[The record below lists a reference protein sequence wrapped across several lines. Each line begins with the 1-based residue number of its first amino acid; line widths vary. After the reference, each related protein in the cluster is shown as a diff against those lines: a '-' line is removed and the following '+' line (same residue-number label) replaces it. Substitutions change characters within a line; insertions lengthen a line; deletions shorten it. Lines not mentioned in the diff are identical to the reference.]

1 MFDLFRSRDKA
12 VRIMLSLILG
22 VVALSMVTY
31 LIPGGGFGSSSSTD
45 TNVVATVGNAS
56 ITSAQAQRVISN
68 MMRGRQLPPEILSV
82 YAPQMINNLI
92 SDRALAYEAKRLGF
106 TASEAET
113 AEAVRHALPQ
123 QLFKDGKLIS
133 KELYSQVLSEQGL
146 TIEQFEAEI
155 GDQVIVNRLRD
166 LIAAGVVISPRE
178 VENEYRKRN
187 EKAKVDYVM
196 IPSSKFSAEGQA
208 TDAEVKAY
216 FDGHRADYQVP
227 EKKSLAV
234 LVIDPANLQNQI
246 NPTDAQLQTL
256 YRMTPD
262 KFRVPE
268 RVKVRHLL
276 LKSDASNDAQIKA
289 KIGDVEKQ
297 LKSGADF
304 ADLAKKYSEDNQ
316 PAGGSAAKGGDLG
329 WITRGQTVKEFEAA
343 AFSLPVG
350 QVSQPI
356 KTTYGYHILEVME
369 KEPAHTIPFEEAKPD
384 LIAQYRNQKINDLLQ
399 TAEDKA
405 IGQLRKDPANPEKAA
420 TESQAQIFNVASYG
434 PGDPI
439 PGVGVSK
446 DLDAALLSLKKGQV
460 SPPVVLP
467 GNKIVIGDVVNMIPA
482 HPSGFEE
489 VQGQIRT
496 KLNAD
501 KLQQV
506 LKQKANEL
514 LAKAKAGGDLK
525 KAAKE
530 MGLEMKSSDEFTRQG
545 AVEGVGS
552 ATLFA
557 DAFSQPVS
565 TMLGPISAQGNM
577 VVAQVVAHV
586 EPNMA
591 DYPVQ
596 SVSIRQ
602 ELQNQKAR
610 EREELFTAG
619 LQKRLEQEKVIKIHN
634 EVVKQLLDSYSH
646 S

>member
-31 LIPGGGFGSSSSTD
+31 LIPGGGFGGSSSTD
-45 TNVVATVGNAS
+45 TNVIATVGDAT
-56 ITSAQAQRVISN
+56 ITTTQAQRVISN
-68 MMRGRQLPPEILSV
+68 MMRGRQLPPEILNV

-92 SDRALAYEAKRLGF
+92 SDRALAYEARRLGF
-106 TASEAET
+106 KASEAET

-133 KELYSQVLSEQGL
+133 KELYSQVLSEEGM
-146 TIEQFEAEI
+146 TIEQFEAELS
-155 GDQVIVNRLRD
+155 DQVIVNRLRD
-166 LIAAGVVISPRE
+166 MIAAGVVISPRE
-178 VENEYRKRN
+178 VEDEYRKRN
-187 EKAKVDYVM
+187 EKAKIDYVV
-196 IPSSKFSAEGQA
+196 IPSSKYSAEAQVS
-208 TDAEVKAY
+208 DAEVKAY
-216 FDGHRADYQVP
+216 FDAHRNDYQAP

-234 LVIDPANLQNQI
+234 LVIDPANIQNQI
-246 NPTDAQLQTL
+246 QPTDTQLSTL
-256 YRMTPD
+256 YRMSAE

-268 RVKVRHLL
+268 RVKVRHIL
-276 LKSDASNDAQIKA
+276 LKSDASNDAQVKA
-289 KIGDVEKQ
+289 KIEDLEKQ

-304 ADLAKKYSEDNQ
+304 ADLAKKNSEDNQ

-350 QVSQPI
+350 QTSQPI
-356 KTTYGYHILEVME
+356 KTTYGYHILQVME
-369 KEPAHTIPFEEAKPD
+369 KQPAHTIPFEEAKPD
-384 LIAQYRNQKINDLLQ
+384 LITQYRNQKINDLLQ
-399 TAEDKA
+399 ADEDKA
-405 IGQLRKDPANPEKAA
+405 IGDLRKDPANPDKAA
-420 TESQAQIFNVASYG
+420 TDSQAQIFNVASYG

-439 PGVGVSK
+439 PGVGVNK
-446 DLDAALLSLKKGQV
+446 DLDTALISVKKGQI
-460 SPPVVLP
+460 SQPVVLP
-467 GNKIVIGDVVNMIPA
+467 GNKIVIADVVNVIPA
-482 HPSGFEE
+482 HPSPFEE
-489 VQGQIRT
+489 VQSQIRT
-496 KLNAD
+496 RLNGD

-506 LKQKANEL
+506 LKQKADEL
-514 LAKAKAGGDLK
+514 LAKVKAGDLK

-530 MGLEMKSSDEFTRQG
+530 MGLEVKSSDEFTHSG

-557 DAFSQPVS
+557 DAFTKPVNS
-565 TMLGPISAQGNM
+565 VLNPIPAQGNM
-577 VVAQVVAHV
+577 VVAQIVAHI

-591 DYPVQ
+591 EFPTQ
-596 SVSIRQ
+596 SAGIRQ

-634 EVVKQLLDSYSH
+634 EVVKQLLDTYSH